1 MNTLIAI
8 TGLGVFCILFE
19 ILNLRK
25 AIIPI
30 TIAGLLG
37 VLALNYYEFGSTE
50 SYYNNMI
57 TVSKFSTTFSSLFI
71 VLTIFLVALSHNFY
85 ENHQSKISDFVAIK
99 VFLLAGAVAMV
110 SFGNLAMFFL
120 GIEILSISLYILAAS
135 ERLNLKSNEAGMKY
149 FLMGSFA
156 SGIILFGI
164 CLIYGA
170 MGSFDIVEIS
180 EYSLS
185 AELPIWFPIGMILLT
200 IGMLFKIAAVP
211 FHFWAPDVYEGSP
224 ALTTA
229 LMSTLAKV
237 VAIATLF
244 KLISGLNLIPSL
256 ENQDHLYTFEN
267 IIVIISIAS
276 MTVGNIMA
284 LRQSNVK
291 RMLAFSGISH
301 AGFML
306 MTLLTVATSAGV
318 LLYYTTA
325 YALAGIAAFSVI
337 LYVCKNNQNH
347 EDISNFHGLGKT
359 NPLLAA
365 ILTASLLSM
374 AGIPIFSGFFAKLFL
389 FNQTIQAGHIALV
402 IVAVINSIISVG
414 YYFKLIL
421 AMYSKEPNQ
430 ERTGKPFL
438 IYAVA
443 IISIVLNIAL
453 GLFPSLVLDLLN

>member
-8 TGLGVFCILFE
+8 IGLGVLCLLFE
-19 ILNLRK
+19 IFNLRK
-25 AIIPI
+25 AIVPV
-30 TIAGLLG
+30 TIIGLLA
-37 VLALNYYEFGSTE
+37 VLGLTVSEFNSTE

-57 TVSKFSTTFSSLFI
+57 TVSKFSTAFSSLFI
-71 VLTIFLVALSHNFY
+71 VLTIFLVGLGHNFY
-85 ENHQSKISDFVAIK
+85 ENHQNKISDFIAIK

-120 GIEILSISLYILAAS
+120 GIEVLSISLYILAAS
-135 ERLNLKSNEAGMKY
+135 DRLNLKSNEAGMKY

-156 SGIILFGI
+156 SGILLFGI

-170 MGSFDIVEIS
+170 MGSFDVIEIS
-180 EYSLS
+180 ELSQS
-185 AELPIWFPIGMILLT
+185 AELPIWFPIGIALLT
-200 IGMLFKIAAVP
+200 IGMFFKIAAVP

-237 VAIATLF
+237 VAMATLYKLLSVMNADISEAF
-244 KLISGLNLIPSL
+244 KIVVVVISM
-256 ENQDHLYTFEN
+256 T
-267 IIVIISIAS
+267 S

-284 LRQSNVK
+284 LRQVNVK

-306 MTLLTVATSAGV
+306 MTLLSLSTSAGS
-318 LLYYTTA
+318 LLYYTSA
-325 YALAGIAAFSVI
+325 YSLAGIAAFSVI
-337 LYVCKNNQNH
+337 LYVCKNRDN
-347 EDISNFHGLGKT
+347 EDITNFHGLGKS

-374 AGIPIFSGFFAKLFL
+374 AGIPIFAGFFAKLVL
-389 FNQTIQAGHIALV
+389 FSQTIQDGYIALV

-421 AMYSKEPNQ
+421 AMYTKEPNE
-430 ERTGKPFL
+430 ERTGRPFM

-443 IISIVLNIAL
+443 VVAIALNIII
-453 GLFPSLVLDLLN
+453 GLFPSLVLDILG

>member
-1 MNTLIAI
+1 MTTLIAI
-8 TGLGVFCILFE
+8 IGLGVLCLIFE
-19 ILNLRK
+19 IFDFRK

-30 TIAGLLG
+30 SIIGLLAILG
-37 VLALNYYEFGSTE
+37 LTVSDFNSPG

-57 TVSKFSTTFSSLFI
+57 VVSKFSVTFSSLFI
-71 VLTIFLVALSHNFY
+71 VLTIFLVALGHNFY
-85 ENHQSKISDFVAIK
+85 ENHQSKISDYIAIK
-99 VFLLAGAVAMV
+99 IFLLAGGVAMV

-135 ERLNLKSNEAGMKY
+135 DRLKIKSNEAGMKY

-164 CLIYGA
+164 CMIYGA
-170 MGSFDIVEIS
+170 MGSFDIIEIS
-180 EYSLS
+180 EMSQS
-185 AELPIWFPIGMILLT
+185 AELPIWFPIGIVLLT

-224 ALTTA
+224 TLTTA

-237 VAIATLF
+237 VAIATLY
-244 KLISGLNLIPSL
+244 KLLSSMHADINYSFQIVV
-256 ENQDHLYTFEN
+256 
-267 IIVIISIAS
+267 VIISILS

-284 LRQSNVK
+284 LRQVNVK

-306 MTLLTVATSAGV
+306 MTLLSLSTSAGS
-318 LLYYTTA
+318 LLYYASA
-325 YALAGIAAFSVI
+325 YSFAGIAAFSVI
-337 LYVCKNNQNH
+337 LYVYKNRDN
-347 EDISNFHGLGKT
+347 EDVVNFHGLGKT

-374 AGIPIFSGFFAKLFL
+374 AGIPIFAGFFAKLVL
-389 FNQTIQAGHIALV
+389 FSQTIQAGYLV
-402 IVAVINSIISVG
+402 VVIFAVINSIISVG

-421 AMYSKEPNQ
+421 AMYTKEPN
-430 ERTGKPFL
+430 ETRTGKSFL
-438 IYAVA
+438 YYAVA
-443 IISIVLNIAL
+443 VIAIALNIII
-453 GLFPSLVLDLLN
+453 GLFPSLVLDLLA

>member
-8 TGLGVFCILFE
+8 TGLGIFCLLFE
-19 ILNLRK
+19 ILNFRK
-25 AIIPI
+25 GIVPF
-30 TIAGLLG
+30 TIVGLLG
-37 VLALNYYEFGSTE
+37 VLALNFYEFGSTA

-57 TVSKFSTTFSSLFI
+57 AVDKFSTAFSSLFI
-71 VLTIFLVALSHNFY
+71 ILTIFLVALSHNFY
-85 ENHQSKISDFVAIK
+85 ENHQSKISDFIAIK
-99 VFLLAGAVAMV
+99 IFLLAGAVAMV

-120 GIEILSISLYILAAS
+120 GIEILSIALYVLAAS
-135 ERLNLKSNEAGMKY
+135 DRLNIKSNEAGMKY

-170 MGSFDIVEIS
+170 MGTFDVTEIHES
-180 EYSLS
+180 SLS
-185 AELPIWFPIGMILLT
+185 AELPIWFPIGMVLMI
-200 IGMLFKIAAVP
+200 IGMFFKIAAVP

-237 VAIATLF
+237 VAIATLY
-244 KLISGLNLIPSL
+244 KLVAGLNLIPSL
-256 ENQDHLYTFEN
+256 ENQELLGTFEN

-284 LRQSNVK
+284 LRQVNVK

-306 MTLLTVATSAGV
+306 MTFLSIATSAGT
-318 LLYYTTA
+318 LLYYTSA

-337 LYVCKNNQNH
+337 LYVCKNQDN
-347 EDISNFHGLGKT
+347 EDITNFHGLGKT

-365 ILTASLLSM
+365 ILTGSLLSM

-389 FNQTIQAGHIALV
+389 FNQTIQAGYIALV

-421 AMYSKEPNQ
+421 AMYSKEPN
-430 ERTGKPFL
+430 EKRTGKPFL

-443 IISIVLNIAL
+443 IVSIVLNIVL

>member
-1 MNTLIAI
+1 MTTLIAI
-8 TGLGVFCILFE
+8 VGLGILSLIFE
-19 ILNLRK
+19 IFDFRK

-30 TIAGLLG
+30 TIIGLLAILG
-37 VLALNYYEFGSTE
+37 LTVSEFNSPE

-57 TVSKFSTTFSSLFI
+57 VVSKFSVSFSSLFI
-71 VLTIFLVALSHNFY
+71 VLTIFLIALSHNFY
-85 ENHQSKISDFVAIK
+85 DNHQSKLSDYIAIK
-99 VFLLAGAVAMV
+99 IFLLAGAVAMV

-120 GIEILSISLYILAAS
+120 GIEILSISLYVLAAS
-135 ERLNLKSNEAGMKY
+135 NRVNVKSNEAGMKY

-164 CLIYGA
+164 CMIYGA

-180 EYSLS
+180 DMSQS
-185 AELPIWFPIGMILLT
+185 AELPIWFPIGIVLMT

-237 VAIATLF
+237 VAIATLY
-244 KLISGLNLIPSL
+244 KLLSAMNADINYSFQIVV
-256 ENQDHLYTFEN
+256 
-267 IIVIISIAS
+267 VIISIAS

-284 LRQSNVK
+284 LRQVNVK

-306 MTLLTVATSAGV
+306 MTLLSLSTSAGS
-318 LLYYTTA
+318 LLYYTSA
-325 YALAGIAAFSVI
+325 YALSGIAAFSVI
-337 LYVCKNNQNH
+337 LYVCKNREN
-347 EDISNFHGLGKT
+347 EDIVNFHGLGKT

-374 AGIPIFSGFFAKLFL
+374 AGIPIFAGFFAKLVL
-389 FNQTIQAGHIALV
+389 FSQTIQAGYLV
-402 IVAVINSIISVG
+402 VVIFAVINSIISVG

-421 AMYSKEPNQ
+421 AMYTKEPN
-430 ERTGKPFL
+430 ETRTAKPFL

-443 IISIVLNIAL
+443 VLAILLNIII
-453 GLFPSLVLDLLN
+453 GLFPSLVLNLLA

>member
-8 TGLGVFCILFE
+8 TGLGIFCLLFE

-25 AIIPI
+25 AIVPI
-30 TIAGLLG
+30 TIVGLLA
-37 VLALNYYEFGSTE
+37 VLALNFSEFGSTE

-57 TVSKFSTTFSSLFI
+57 TVSKFSTAFSSLFI

-85 ENHQSKISDFVAIK
+85 ENHQNKISDFVAIK

-170 MGSFDIVEIS
+170 MGSFDVVEIS

-200 IGMLFKIAAVP
+200 VGMLFKVAAVP

-237 VAIATLF
+237 VAIATLY
-244 KLISGLNLIPSL
+244 KLIAGLNLISSL
-256 ENQDHLYTFEN
+256 ENQELLGTFET

-284 LRQSNVK
+284 LRQVNVK

-306 MTLLTVATSAGV
+306 MTFLTVATSAGV

-337 LYVCKNNQNH
+337 LYVCKNQDN
-347 EDISNFHGLGKT
+347 EDITNFHGLGKT

-389 FNQTIQAGHIALV
+389 FNQTIQAGHITLV

-421 AMYSKEPNQ
+421 AMYSKEPNE
-430 ERTGKPFL
+430 ERSGKPFL

-443 IISIVLNIAL
+443 IISIGLNIAL

>member
-8 TGLGVFCILFE
+8 TGLGIFCLLFE
-19 ILNLRK
+19 ILNFRK
-25 AIIPI
+25 GIVPF
-30 TIAGLLG
+30 TILGLLG
-37 VLALNYYEFGSTE
+37 VLALNYYEFGTTA

-57 TVSKFSTTFSSLFI
+57 TVSKFSTSFSSLFI
-71 VLTIFLVALSHNFY
+71 ILTIFLVALSHNFY
-85 ENHQSKISDFVAIK
+85 ENHQTKISDYIAIK

-120 GIEILSISLYILAAS
+120 GIEILSIALYVLAAS
-135 ERLNLKSNEAGMKY
+135 DRLNIKSNEAGMKY

-170 MGSFDIVEIS
+170 MGTFDIAEIHES
-180 EYSLS
+180 SLS
-185 AELPIWFPIGMILLT
+185 AELPIWFPIGMILMT
-200 IGMLFKIAAVP
+200 IGMFFKVAAVP

-244 KLISGLNLIPSL
+244 KLVSGLNLIPSL
-256 ENQDHLYTFEN
+256 ENQDLLGTFEN
-267 IIVIISIAS
+267 IIIVISIAS

-284 LRQSNVK
+284 LRQVNVK

-306 MTLLTVATSAGV
+306 MTFLSIATSAGV
-318 LLYYTTA
+318 LLYYTAA

-337 LYVCKNNQNH
+337 LYVCKNQDN
-347 EDISNFHGLGKT
+347 EDITNFHGLGKT

-365 ILTASLLSM
+365 ILTGSLLSM

-389 FNQTIQAGHIALV
+389 FDQVLHAGYIAIV

-421 AMYSKEPNQ
+421 AMYSKEPNE

-443 IISIVLNIAL
+443 VVSIGLNIAL
-453 GLFPSLVLDLLN
+453 GLFPSLVLDLLK